1 MSIILCIF
9 TEGCLVVGL
18 TEGEMFSPH
27 SFCWQFYRWAN
38 RPRDQHSPAEFFHLF
53 FQRNFNLNK
62 THSNLLHTIQTH
74 KKASGDKIEQVTAK
88 IQKSWRT
95 MVCEIWVQ
103 SKSTYNTMLLEA
115 DFLANLSKYSYL
127 VISLCFCPEVPYN
140 K

>member
-27 SFCWQFYRWAN
+27 SLCWQFYRWAN
-38 RPRDQHSPAEFFHLF
+38 RPRDQHSPAQFFHLF

-95 MVCEIWVQ
+95 RVNDTIQ
-103 SKSTYNTMLLEA
+103 IMLLEA